1 MKKILV
7 ILTLVFFDFL
17 SKNLVY
23 ELIDLNTF
31 IPLTFFLELTHIH
44 NYGVSFGLF
53 SNFIPAWILICLGLI
68 ITVFIYYLMI
78 KSSNILEEWA
88 LLIII
93 CGALANIFDRSL
105 NGFVIDFIYFH
116 YKNFNWPA
124 FNFADI
130 YITIGIIM
138 LVVNIITKIN
148 IKK

>member
-17 SKNLVY
+17 SKNLIY

-78 KSSNILEEWA
+78 KSSNYLEEWA

-116 YKNFNWPA
+116 YKNFYWPA

>member
-1 MKKILV
+1 VKKILV

-17 SKNLVY
+17 SKNLIY

-78 KSSNILEEWA
+78 KSSNYLEEWA

-116 YKNFNWPA
+116 YKNFYWPA